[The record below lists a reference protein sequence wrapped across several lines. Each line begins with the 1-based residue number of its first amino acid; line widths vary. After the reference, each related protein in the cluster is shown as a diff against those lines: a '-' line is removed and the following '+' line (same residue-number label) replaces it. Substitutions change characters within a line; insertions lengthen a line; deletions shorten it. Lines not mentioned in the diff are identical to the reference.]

1 MKSVEV
7 IARSVEE
14 AVSKGLTKLGAT
26 RDEVEITIL
35 DEGNKGFLGIIGSKQ
50 AKVKIEFKVDIKWK
64 AQVAEDW
71 VKKLLDYMKIDTV
84 VRMSYEDEEN
94 IEIAIYGDN
103 LGLLIGRRGKTL
115 DALQYLVSMIVN
127 RQGGKWVRVIVDV
140 EGYRSRRENTLKA
153 LAQRLA
159 AKAQTSGRRV
169 VLDPMTAQERRIIHC
184 ELQDFS
190 NVETHSEGREP
201 YRRVIIVPKK

>member
-94 IEIAIYGDN
+94 IKIAIYGDN

>member
-1 MKSVEV
+1 MKSVEI

-14 AVSKGLTKLGAT
+14 AVSKGLAKLGAT

-35 DEGNKGFLGIIGSKQ
+35 DEGIKGFFGIIGSKQ
-50 AKVKIEFKVDIKWK
+50 AKVKIEFKVDFKWK

-71 VKKLLDYMKIDTV
+71 VNKLLDYMKIDAV
-84 VRMSYEDEEN
+84 VRTSYEDEEN
-94 IEIAIYGDN
+94 IKIALYGDN
-103 LGLLIGRRGKTL
+103 LGLLIGRRGQTL

-127 RQGGKWVRVIVDV
+127 RQGGNWVRVIVDV

-159 AKAQTSGRRV
+159 MKAQTSGR
-169 VLDPMTAQERRIIHC
+169 
-184 ELQDFS
+184 
-190 NVETHSEGREP
+190 
-201 YRRVIIVPKK
+201 